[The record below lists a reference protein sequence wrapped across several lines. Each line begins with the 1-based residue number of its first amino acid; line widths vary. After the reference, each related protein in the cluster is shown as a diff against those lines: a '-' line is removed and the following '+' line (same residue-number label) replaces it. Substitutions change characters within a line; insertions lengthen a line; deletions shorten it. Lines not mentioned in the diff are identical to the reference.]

1 MYSINRLFF
10 FSLGSVCFL
19 LVPFFWLALAFDFS
33 ALENFVV
40 KLSTA
45 EFVGYPIPELL
56 GAAKGETVVDQVLRI
71 KIFFTVLVVVY
82 SLLCVGLSYLEGARR
97 RIRFCARGISIP
109 MFLLILGFWLK
120 FINDDHIISKAE
132 KGELFKYT
140 IVCLVVSVLFFAY
153 SFHSKKKVKPVR
165 LPKSK
170 ENGDAKSSA
179 TQKTSS
185 SALPQGK
192 DGVSADDGVAKT
204 NPAAEVP
211 SLEPSAVE
219 SSSAEG
225 DDVISS
231 AVAEEQPEELSD
243 PVDSEASP
251 PDAMETVS
259 EPDAIIPAEEPPD
272 PVPDFSPPV
281 PEELSDLVD
290 SEASPPDAMGTVSEP
305 DAIIPAEEPPDPVP
319 DLPPPLPAEEPPDP
333 VPDLPPPLPAEEP
346 PDPIPDLPP
355 PLPAELSSPEVANDL
370 SIENLETEASEQE
383 VPETKSVLPPPTSSP
398 PPPEKAPPVPAT
410 ESIAESYAFPSKK
423 EESPD
428 DQTGDS
434 SFETDDK
441 NPEELKPPSY

>member
-140 IVCLVVSVLFFAY
+140 IVCLIVSVLFFAY

-333 VPDLPPPLPAEEP
+333 
-346 PDPIPDLPP
+346 IPDLPP